1 MWHLILT
8 EFSLVATLE
17 FYRLQYIENLLCR
30 AKYIE
35 EYYILEVVRT
45 VGVSGNGS
53 GETNADLKY
62 NGPGECS
69 QYLYRILYTKYN
81 IIKYITKTLFFNL

>member
-1 MWHLILT
+1 MRT
-8 EFSLVATLE
+8 T
-17 FYRLQYIENLLCR
+17 YIVYR

-53 GETNADLKY
+53 GETHADLKY

-69 QYLYRILYTKYN
+69 QYL
-81 IIKYITKTLFFNL
+81 